1 MKKIYEKFGVDP
13 KNYSV
18 ILTVREHDRDLRTM
32 MADIMFN
39 ELQVP
44 ALYMANE
51 TALSLLYYR
60 KSTGIVVLCGHTN
73 TSIVAFQDCKRLPH
87 DILLEYGWSNINRQ
101 LMSRSGRGPSGFV
114 TDHTTQP
121 FDRISYARRNAL
133 IINRDYIK
141 RRDIEK
147 FVAYRTVQEDII
159 DPKVREM

>member
-1 MKKIYEKFGVDP
+1 MKRIYEKFGVDP

-87 DILLEYGWSNINRQ
+87 DILLEYGWSNINGQ
-101 LMSRSGRGPSGFV
+101 LMSRFGRAPSGVV

-159 DPKVREM
+159 DPKVRVM